1 MTRNDLFEFMR
12 RHRYAVVS
20 SVAKNGAPESAVV
33 GIAVSRD
40 LDIVFDTVKTS
51 RKYANLIANPAA
63 AVALWTGEKT
73 VQYQGIASEL
83 AGADAERYREIYFE
97 TFPDGRDRMSWPGI
111 THFVICPAWIRYS
124 DFDARPPVIE
134 EFRFDS

>member
-1 MTRNDLFEFMR
+1 MTQDVLFEFMR

-20 SVAKNGAPESAVV
+20 SVAKNGAPASAVV
-33 GIAVSRD
+33 GIAVSRE
-40 LDIVFDTVKTS
+40 LEIIFDTVKTS

-73 VQYQGIASEL
+73 AQYEGIASEL
-83 AGADAERYREIYFE
+83 AGADGDRYREIYFE
-97 TFPDGRDRMSWPGI
+97 VFPDGRDRLSWPGI
-111 THFVICPAWIRYS
+111 THFVIRPAWIRYS

-134 EFRFDS
+134 EFKF